1 MLTLLKC
8 SMLHKTSKVLQ
19 KKKVNRIVDYT
30 KKTLFFLACKIIITI
45 FRLR

>member
-1 MLTLLKC
+1 MQHVTQNFKG
-8 SMLHKTSKVLQ
+8 TA

>member
-1 MLTLLKC
+1 MQHVTQNFKGTA
-8 SMLHKTSKVLQ
+8 K